1 MEELINIIREKYF
14 KDGIAQELLSDIKAF
29 IADKVFT
36 DYNEHRMNIETVI
49 KNKVNQL
56 PIALPNGRVGED
68 YRQRI
73 FIDDPDITE
82 YWVECYKELGL
93 DVALEE
99 VAIQQQEPTSDK
111 VDSTNPSEQQSDSE
125 TTQSEGI
132 VTGTS
137 ERGIILSGIPT
148 QAGDFDIIIK
158 FKYKQWI
165 QGSPIIERKFK
176 LAINPDPR
184 SLWKNIPTS
193 KDIPFY
199 KEDTAVDYIK
209 VEEVGESGPR
219 KDIVAAS
226 KRGRSHAQEGKARD
240 DHFKLYHCDE
250 SDWYIIAVADGA
262 GSAKFSRRGSQIA
275 CDTVVDYCKEK
286 LMNCADFE
294 DKIRSYKNAE
304 DEESARKSMANVI
317 YGIVANA
324 AFKAHKNINEAAE
337 ASKDINAV
345 PKDFATTLMFAI
357 CKKFEFGWF
366 VASFWVGDG
375 AMCLYNK
382 EKQTFKLLGVPD
394 EGEYSGQTRFL
405 TMPEIFRDPKEIM
418 ERLRFSIEEDF
429 TALILMTDGVSD
441 PMFETEN
448 NLNSIKK
455 WNELWDALKNGFPKD
470 KIGGVELTDDN
481 EESKKQLLGWLD
493 FWSAGNH
500 DDRTIAILY

>member
-1 MEELINIIREKYF
+1 MEELINIICEKHF
-14 KDGIAQELLSDIKAF
+14 KDGIAQELISDIKAF

-56 PIALPNGRVGED
+56 PIALPNGRAGED
-68 YRQRI
+68 YKQRI
-73 FIDDPDITE
+73 FIDDPDIIE
-82 YWVECYKELGL
+82 YWVEGYKELGL

-125 TTQSEGI
+125 TTQSESI

-137 ERGIILSGIPT
+137 ERGIILLGTPT

-184 SLWKNIPTS
+184 SLWKDIPTDPNVMFF
-193 KDIPFY
+193 K
-199 KEDTAVDYIK
+199 VDECCDYVK
-209 VEEVGESGPR
+209 VEANDKGPQ

-226 KRGRSHAQEGKARD
+226 KRGRSHANEGKPRD
-240 DHFKLYHCDE
+240 DHYELFHDNN
-250 SDWYIIAVADGA
+250 SAWYIMAVADGA
-262 GSAKFSRRGSQIA
+262 GSAKYSRQGSKIA
-275 CDTVVDYCKEK
+275 CETAMENCKSILSNPEE
-286 LMNCADFE
+286 LELEIAAYNSSE
-294 DKIRSYKNAE
+294 DKSNKKLSDLIYNIVGG
-304 DEESARKSMANVI
+304 SA
-317 YGIVANA
+317 Y
-324 AFKAHKNINEAAE
+324 KAHNAINKAAE
-337 ASKDINAV
+337 ANNTVSKD
-345 PKDFATTLMFAI
+345 FYTTLLLAI
-357 CKKFEFGWF
+357 CKKFDFGWF
-366 VASFWVGDG
+366 IASFWVGDG
-375 AMCLYNK
+375 AMCIYDQERQYL
-382 EKQTFKLLGVPD
+382 KLLGKPD
-394 EGEYSGQTRFL
+394 GGEYAGQTKFL
-405 TMPEIFRDPKEIM
+405 TMRDIFAGQELM
-418 ERLRFSIEEDF
+418 SRLSYSIEEDF
-429 TALILMTDGVSD
+429 TALMLMTDGISD
-441 PMFETEN
+441 PFFETDA
-448 NLNSIKK
+448 NLQKIEK